1 MTATISD
8 RRQALAEL
16 ARSRRAEGSAGR
28 NLRVAAVTVATIGL
42 VGLLGLW
49 LSGSWSTPPE
59 LLAVRASV
67 DGQIAEMMAAAR
79 AGAASAPDAGSNGS
93 VFELI
98 RQVPEGYR
106 PQAREEIGRLFEA
119 REAAEVES
127 YFALPPDQRAA
138 ELDRRIKA
146 EDQRRQAREAARN
159 QRLAEAGGRPGG
171 PQQAADRQDVG
182 RDAGQAHRVSPGQG
196 PAPDPTWACSPALKR
211 GLAADRRSLPLP
223 AKTFI
228 DMSPCVDTLI

>member
-146 EDQRRQAREAARN
+146 EDQRSQAREAARN

-171 PQQAADRQDVG
+171 PPPTG
-182 RDAGQAHRVSPGQG
+182 AGGAP
-196 PAPDPTWACSPALKR
+196 PAPGSRRRDGSEEGRNARSKRQIDKTSAETRARRTEYRRAKDQRRIQR
-211 GLAADRRSLPLP
+211 GLAPRP
-223 AKTFI
+223 
-228 DMSPCVDTLI
+228 